1 MARIPPLDYD
11 DASPEARAAHDHH
24 KEHVARITNMKRTL
38 LRSLPAFDALM
49 TWYTLRD
56 TVQPFLGERLTHLFA
71 HAVSTENDC
80 LICSTFFRRLL
91 IQSGE
96 NPDALKLTPQER
108 VVVDYGR
115 QLGKNAHHV
124 TDAMYADL
132 AAHFTSEQIVALTAF
147 GALMLATNVF
157 NNALRVDLDHYLE
170 PFRAR
175 TATAS
180 PGTAGTAGSSGSSG
194 SSGSAGTVGTA
205 GAR

>member
-1 MARIPPLDYD
+1 MARIPPLDYA

-24 KEHVARITNMKRTL
+24 KEHVGRITNMKRTL

-96 NPDALKLTPQER
+96 NPDALKLSPQECA
-108 VVVDYGR
+108 VVEYGR
-115 QLGKNAHHV
+115 QLGKNSHQV
-124 TDAMYADL
+124 SDEMYADL
-132 AAHFTSEQIVALTAF
+132 AAHFSPEQIVALTAF

-157 NNALRVDLDHYLE
+157 NNALGVDLDQYLE

-175 TATAS
+175 TAA
-180 PGTAGTAGSSGSSG
+180 
-194 SSGSAGTVGTA
+194 A
-205 GAR
+205 GAPDAARAVGIAGPR